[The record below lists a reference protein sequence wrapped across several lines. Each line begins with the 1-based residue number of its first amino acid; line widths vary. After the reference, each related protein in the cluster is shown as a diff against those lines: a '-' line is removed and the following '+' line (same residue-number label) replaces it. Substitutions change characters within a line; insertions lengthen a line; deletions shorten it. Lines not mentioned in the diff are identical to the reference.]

1 MKKQAIHD
9 MLPLA
14 THDEAAR
21 QDFVFALRK
30 EVIFESRVGN
40 RTVYDKRVRPAFEKR
55 HGRVPKDRHEVQK
68 AMLADPY
75 AQFTSALRLTT
86 QEVMWDSVG
95 ESVERQ
101 LAGLIRKSKS
111 FKKARGTL
119 RLDPDLQLPRYLTA
133 VDIHFMPGNY
143 STELTDDDV
152 FAGAIYDR
160 GVYLR
165 SLGGIGEYNDD
176 FGRTAVSYLRAR
188 IPRFRPKRILDMG
201 CGVGHSTLPFCEA
214 YPRAVVQAI
223 DVSAPLL
230 RYGHAR
236 AEALG
241 KALHFSQQNAECT
254 DFPAGFFDLIIGVA
268 MLHETSNKAAR
279 NILAECFRLLAPG
292 GLCLQYEGQPWNR
305 MSTFD
310 AAVHDWDTHFNAEP
324 FIGKLHDLDPER
336 LMAEAGF
343 AEENYIDE
351 YVTSEY
357 VAKGFKGEVGTAA
370 AKGGGMWFFGATK

>member
-1 MKKQAIHD
+1 MI
-9 MLPLA
+9 LA
-14 THDEAAR
+14 A
-21 QDFVFALRK
+21 
-30 EVIFESRVGN
+30 
-40 RTVYDKRVRPAFEKR
+40 
-55 HGRVPKDRHEVQK
+55 
-68 AMLADPY
+68 
-75 AQFTSALRLTT
+75 
-86 QEVMWDSVG
+86 
-95 ESVERQ
+95 
-101 LAGLIRKSKS
+101 
-111 FKKARGTL
+111 
-119 RLDPDLQLPRYLTA
+119 
-133 VDIHFMPGNY
+133 
-143 STELTDDDV
+143 
-152 FAGAIYDR
+152 
-160 GVYLR
+160 LR
-165 SLGGIGEYNDD
+165 SLTCVRG
-176 FGRTAVSYLRAR
+176 
-188 IPRFRPKRILDMG
+188 FRGSGLNRILDMG

-324 FIGKLHDLDPER
+324 FYRKAARSGSGKAHGRGRVRGRELYRRVCYERVCRER
-336 LMAEAGF
+336 LQRRGW
-343 AEENYIDE
+343 NRSRKGGRDVVLWCDE
-351 YVTSEY
+351 V
-357 VAKGFKGEVGTAA
+357 AA
-370 AKGGGMWFFGATK
+370 ARSASRKGGP